1 MQRLQLPKQ
10 HVRFVVTNLVLFT
23 LAFILTII
31 PSTSATQPKTNSAD
45 GFHIQTTTPNT
56 IQLGV
61 VGDWRNP
68 VSRLGIATSPQQLLS
83 QGEALYQAGRFA
95 EAVTVLQQAVRICQ
109 QSGDRLAQAASLT
122 NLSLAL
128 EQLGSWKEAS
138 TAINTSLNL
147 LGWND
152 AHKNLNIN
160 NQKSELLE
168 VLAQTLEIQGGMLLA
183 QGQADVSL
191 KTSQQAEQIW
201 KHLGNNA
208 GVTRSRINLAQ
219 ALRVSGFYRRAL
231 DTLQQVA
238 QQLQTQPDS
247 SIKVAALRSLGNAQQ
262 QLGDLEE
269 SQKNLQQSLEI
280 AQRLQLPEEISLTE
294 FSLGNTTRALSNIN
308 DAIAHYENAAKI
320 ASNPLTK
327 VQAQIN
333 QLSLLLENKNTT
345 DVETRNFASLHG
357 LSALQMS
364 SPNRIAT
371 SLLIPKIQSQLA
383 TLPTNQ
389 AGIYASINFARTISK
404 IGNKKDIANIL
415 ANSVQQAKTI
425 GSERAESYALGSL
438 AEVYEQ
444 NNQSKEARNLTQQ
457 ALFIAQKIQA
467 SDIAYR
473 WEWQL
478 GRLLKAQGN
487 TQGAI
492 AAYDAAVA
500 TLQSLR
506 SDLVAVNREVQ
517 FNFRDSV
524 EPIYRQSVELLLQE
538 KGQALPDLD
547 KVRQR
552 IEALQLA
559 ELDNFFR
566 QSCLNNQFVVLDK
579 VVDRD
584 RPNTAIFYPIILDH
598 QFEVI
603 LKLPNRPLIHK
614 TSVVNRLSVEQ
625 AIAQMRHTI
634 VEPNANQKFQAASQ
648 QLYNWLI
655 KPVETDLQNSK
666 VNTLVFIPDGSLRNI
681 PVAALYNGREYL
693 VQKYAVAVSP
703 GLQLFT
709 PKPLAKE
716 KLTALAGGLSQP
728 PKNEKFAPLPN
739 VKVELKLIQQSGVTT
754 TTLLD
759 QDFQST
765 TLRKTINAK
774 PFKIVHLATHG
785 QFSSKA
791 KDTFILAADK
801 RINVSELDS
810 LLKSREQKRREP
822 VELLVLS
829 ACETAAGDN
838 RAALGLAG
846 VAIRAG
852 ARSTLASLWQIGDDS
867 TALFISQFYHHLT
880 MGKTTAEALRLAQLK
895 LLQGSEYTRPL
906 YWAPYVL
913 VGNWL

>member
-1 MQRLQLPKQ
+1 MQRCQLPKRV
-10 HVRFVVTNLVLFT
+10 VRFSVINVILFT
-23 LAFILTII
+23 ISFFLTII
-31 PSTSATQPKTNSAD
+31 PSTFATQLTTNSAD
-45 GFHIQTTTPNT
+45 
-56 IQLGV
+56 
-61 VGDWRNP
+61 
-68 VSRLGIATSPQQLLS
+68 SRLSIAATEATSSQQLLS

-95 EAVTVLQQAVRICQ
+95 EAVTVLQQAVRIYQ

-147 LGWND
+147 LGWNE

-168 VLAQTLEIQGGMLLA
+168 VLAQTLEIQSGMLLA

-280 AQRLQLPEEISLTE
+280 AQRLQLPQEISLTE

-345 DVETRNFASLHG
+345 DVQTLH
-357 LSALQMS
+357 
-364 SPNRIAT
+364 
-371 SLLIPKIQSQLA
+371 LIPKIQSQLA

-415 ANSVQQAKTI
+415 ANSVQQARTI

-566 QSCLNNQFVVLDK
+566 ESCLNNQFVVLDK
-579 VVDRD
+579 LVDRD

-625 AIAQMRHTI
+625 AITEMRHTI

-648 QLYNWLI
+648 KLYNWLI
-655 KPVETDLQNSK
+655 KPVETDLKNSK

-867 TALFISQFYHHLT
+867 TALFISQFYHQLT